1 MILVV
6 YELELFTLR
15 VGSIFVM
22 QFRNGKYEL
31 LNF

>member
-6 YELELFTLR
+6 YELELFTLKVR
-15 VGSIFVM
+15 SIFVM